1 MGIRLKKYKIIF
13 KLLLGIFLFA
23 LVSLGGVYFT
33 SFILGPP
40 SLTTEQ
46 NTIYYS
52 TNGEIIGE
60 EKGSENR
67 YWVELDQIAPAV
79 IDATLM
85 VEDQSFYDH
94 HGFDLKRIAGAILKD
109 IKSLSLKEGASTL
122 TQQYARNLYLTHEKT
137 WTRKLKEAFYTIRLE
152 MYYTKEEILEGY
164 LNTIYYGHGA
174 YGIEAASNYFFA
186 KSAEDLTLAE
196 AAMLSGIPKGP
207 SYYSPLHDEE
217 RAKQRQLQILGIML
231 SEEVISEEE
240 RTLAAAENFQYV
252 AENKQKEKNIGDYF
266 QDSVLQEAAE
276 LLDLEPEL
284 VRSGGF
290 QIHTSLNSDFQKQL
304 EHTIKNV
311 INPESEI
318 QTGVISMDPETGA
331 IRAMA
336 GGRNYDKSP
345 FNRATMA
352 KRMPGSAFKPFLYY
366 TALQNGYTPNT
377 MLMSKPTTFTL
388 EDNAV
393 YQPGNYNGYYAYEPI
408 TLAQALAL
416 SDNVYAVKTIMY
428 LGADRVVKAAE
439 KFGIESELPA
449 VPSLALG
456 TAAVS
461 VEEMATG
468 YGVLANGGKEING
481 YTIEKIMDRDGNILF
496 EREIPSEKQ
505 ILNSKTAF
513 VLTHL
518 MTGMF
523 DRELDGYMAVTGSS
537 MVNDLTRIYAGKSGT
552 TISDSWMVGFSP
564 SLVTGVWTG
573 YDDNRPMELVAES
586 SYAKNIWKNFM
597 EAAHQ
602 GMDQENFTAPPGVTG
617 IPIDPATGMRA
628 TPYCDVSRVMYFE
641 TGTEPQGYC
650 TEHFHGTEDEDN
662 KGIFEKWFDV
672 FR

>member
-1 MGIRLKKYKIIF
+1 MHTILNFGANHMGIRLKKYKIIF

-240 RTLAAAENFQYV
+240 RTLAAAENLQYV

-290 QIHTSLNSDFQKQL
+290 QIHTSLNSED
-304 EHTIKNV
+304 
-311 INPESEI
+311 
-318 QTGVISMDPETGA
+318 
-331 IRAMA
+331 R
-336 GGRNYDKSP
+336 KS
-345 FNRATMA
+345 
-352 KRMPGSAFKPFLYY
+352 
-366 TALQNGYTPNT
+366 
-377 MLMSKPTTFTL
+377 
-388 EDNAV
+388 
-393 YQPGNYNGYYAYEPI
+393 
-408 TLAQALAL
+408 
-416 SDNVYAVKTIMY
+416 
-428 LGADRVVKAAE
+428 VV
-439 KFGIESELPA
+439 
-449 VPSLALG
+449 
-456 TAAVS
+456 
-461 VEEMATG
+461 
-468 YGVLANGGKEING
+468 
-481 YTIEKIMDRDGNILF
+481 
-496 EREIPSEKQ
+496 
-505 ILNSKTAF
+505 
-513 VLTHL
+513 
-518 MTGMF
+518 
-523 DRELDGYMAVTGSS
+523 
-537 MVNDLTRIYAGKSGT
+537 
-552 TISDSWMVGFSP
+552 
-564 SLVTGVWTG
+564 
-573 YDDNRPMELVAES
+573 
-586 SYAKNIWKNFM
+586 
-597 EAAHQ
+597 
-602 GMDQENFTAPPGVTG
+602 
-617 IPIDPATGMRA
+617 
-628 TPYCDVSRVMYFE
+628 
-641 TGTEPQGYC
+641 
-650 TEHFHGTEDEDN
+650 
-662 KGIFEKWFDV
+662 
-672 FR
+672 